1 MADQATSEQPTTTP
15 SPMTWVDFLQ
25 AQPPGSVV
33 PVTGSVTR
41 NQYGTLYAAAPE
53 LQMFCPED
61 TCNAYMFFANDD
73 SFGNVTQGEW
83 KFGYMRYVCR
93 NCRKYSKTFALAFK
107 MVSVGAAEAYKFG
120 ELPHFGPPV
129 PPRMLRLIQ
138 PDRELFLSGRRCEN
152 QGLGIGAFTYYR
164 RVVENQWQRLI
175 GEILKVASS
184 INAPEA
190 TTAALRAAMAEKQFS
205 KTVRDIRDAIPPVL
219 LINGHNPLA
228 LLHNA
233 LSQGVHNLPD
243 EDCLVLATSIRVV
256 LAELAEKLGQAL
268 KDEKELSDALKRL
281 LQATGNKNAN
291 KASEAT
297 SEPAPGAASSTL
309 QG

>member
-1 MADQATSEQPTTTP
+1 MSNRLRTP
-15 SPMTWVDFLQ
+15 SPITWVEFLQ

-33 PVTGSVTR
+33 PVAGGTTR
-41 NQYGTLYAAAPE
+41 NQYGNYYATAPE

-73 SFGNVTQGEW
+73 SFGSVTEGEW

-107 MVSVGAAEAYKFG
+107 MVSPSLAEVYKFG

-175 GEILKVASS
+175 GEIHKVAES

-190 TTAALRAAMAEKQFS
+190 TTAALRAAMSEKQFS
-205 KTVRDIRDAIPPVL
+205 KAVKDLRDAIPPIL
-219 LINGHNPLA
+219 LINGHNPLV
-228 LLHNA
+228 LLHSA

-243 EDCLVLATSIRVV
+243 EECLVLATSIRVV

-268 KDEKELSDALKRL
+268 KDEKELSDAVKRL
-281 LQATGNKNAN
+281 LEVQASESKNAN
-291 KASEAT
+291 KSVDGT
-297 SEPAPGAASSTL
+297 V
-309 QG
+309 